1 MFGMNGNDDEVR
13 GLGSFGND
21 ESEEGDEVVDF
32 SEEDSG
38 LDNKGGLSGL
48 ENLGI
53 EDFLGGLISNR
64 GMGGPD
70 LSFLNEEDD
79 ENDDENDYH
88 NKSADLAR
96 KGKIR
101 EAADMCIRGLEKFP
115 YNMDLLA
122 DAIKYSSD
130 VGDVSAAEEYLDK
143 LNERV
148 PRNTWNWRAYTFVL
162 DFLMKDFSKNEK
174 LCREIIADYRKNLP
188 YEEKSAVAESELEEK
203 LGNHERSKGILVQA
217 VKERFNAPQCALRL
231 LDLQFQHGEFEEAL
245 RTSDYFL
252 IASCEAQPSTN
263 TNYQLYVRCLA
274 EDAILHKKHYEDGSV
289 SEEDVE
295 RMKGLYEK
303 ILKIPELGIRFGS
316 NIKDRMVML
325 DFMKISD

>member
-1 MFGMNGNDDEVR
+1 MLEMNGNDDEVR
-13 GLGSFGND
+13 GLENFGKD
-21 ESEEGDEVVDF
+21 EGKEVEEVIGF
-32 SEEDSG
+32 PEEDSE
-38 LDNKGGLSGL
+38 LENSVGLSGL
-48 ENLGI
+48 ENL
-53 EDFLGGLISNR
+53 LGDLISNR
-64 GMGGPD
+64 GLGESD

-101 EAADMCIRGLEKFP
+101 EAADMSSRGLEKFP

-130 VGDVSAAEEYLDK
+130 VGDVSTAEKYLNK

-162 DFLMKDFSKNEK
+162 DFLMKNFSKNEK
-174 LCREIIADYRKNLP
+174 LCREIIADYKKNLP

-203 LGNHERSKGILVQA
+203 LGNHDTSKEILA
-217 VKERFNAPQCALRL
+217 KTVKGRFNAPQCALRL
-231 LDLQFQHGEFEEAL
+231 LDLQIQHGEFEEAL

-263 TNYQLYVRCLA
+263 ANYQLYVRCLA
-274 EDAILHKKHYEDGSV
+274 EDAVLHKKYYEDGSV
-289 SEEDVE
+289 TEEEVE
-295 RMKGLYEK
+295 RMKNLYER